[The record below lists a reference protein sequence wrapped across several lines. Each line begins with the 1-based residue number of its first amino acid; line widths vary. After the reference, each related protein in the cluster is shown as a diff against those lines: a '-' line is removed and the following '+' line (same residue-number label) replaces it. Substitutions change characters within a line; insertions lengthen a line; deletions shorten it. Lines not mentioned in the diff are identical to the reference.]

1 MPNMKMVAASREE
14 NASYMNGLLPIKES
28 FDIIQRDMV
37 IGGRMSSFY
46 FIDGFTKDE
55 SMLKIMDSLFHV
67 KEEDMPADATQFSR
81 KCIPY
86 VEVDVLVYLTPPAE
100 DHLWQF
106 RESIVEK
113 SMEYLQYLLLPQKQ
127 IPLEASLDSA

>member
-55 SMLKIMDSLFHV
+55 
-67 KEEDMPADATQFSR
+67 
-81 KCIPY
+81 
-86 VEVDVLVYLTPPAE
+86 
-100 DHLWQF
+100 
-106 RESIVEK
+106 
-113 SMEYLQYLLLPQKQ
+113 
-127 IPLEASLDSA
+127 